1 MIPCLDMATLEQ
13 KVKYVYNSNRLDGV
27 HVPYEATLELAKEP
41 PDPLDESVD
50 LTGIDPKE
58 TYSRS
63 VVLSH
68 LQALAFVERLARQN
82 RHYNENDLRDLHRR
96 LMEGVILSGGEFRE
110 CTLNYR
116 AVPPVAPGE
125 IPKRLRRVLDIMNMG
140 YERAKAKDIL
150 AWQVHH
156 EFLYV
161 HPFIEGNGRTA
172 RLLLNMLRFRAGL
185 DLELVPFAE
194 HERYLRS
201 IVDYGKKLAAAVTP
215 AQAPQS

>member
-1 MIPCLDMATLEQ
+1 MATLEQ

-27 HVPYEATLELAKEP
+27 HVPYEMTLELASAEM
-41 PDPLDESVD
+41 DPLGDSTIV
-50 LTGIDPKE
+50 GMDPGKS
-58 TYSRS
+58 YDRH

-68 LQALAFVERLARQN
+68 LQALLYCERIAREG
-82 RHYNENDLRDLHRR
+82 RHYNADDIREVHRR
-96 LMEGVILSGGEFRE
+96 LMDGVILSGGEFRE
-110 CTLNYR
+110 CKLNLR
-116 AVPPVAPGE
+116 AVPPVLPGD
-125 IPKRLRRVLDIMNMG
+125 IPRRLTRVLNILNLG
-140 YERAKAKDIL
+140 LERAKEKGIL

-172 RLLLNMLRFRAGL
+172 RLLLNLVRFRAGL

-201 IVDYGKKLAAAVTP
+201 IVDYGKKLAAAEV
-215 AQAPQS
+215 S